1 MDYIDLFASTFYSF
15 PEAFAWVRRRSLSL
29 LFSPCSCFFAFF
41 LPLFNSFQA
50 WSKAA
55 IKQSISRLNH
65 DSLNRVVSAILSAMF
80 LRKHNNQ
87 IIQQQ
92 QQPEMPRCWS
102 DGYKIELSNNFLPR
116 NSCLSTRQHVC
127 FSLLLLY
134 TRTTTTALSLARP
147 HSLATRP
154 FVSIGHW
161 V

>member
-1 MDYIDLFASTFYSF
+1 MGSSPKPLSPFL
-15 PEAFAWVRRRSLSL
+15 SLSL
-29 LFSPCSCFFAFF
+29 FFFFAFF

-65 DSLNRVVSAILSAMF
+65 DSLNRVVSAILGAMF

-87 IIQQQ
+87 IIQQ

-154 FVSIGHW
+154 FVSIGH
-161 V
+161 